1 MVESGGLENR
11 CVGNPCTEGSNPSP
25 SASVVLTGRLP
36 RFMDDATITRL
47 ADLAIGFGC
56 NLQPGQIL
64 AISGEPGKERLIR
77 ALAES
82 AYKHGAKFVD
92 VGWFDPWVKRA
103 RIQHAAEDTLDYVPP
118 WLGERVLA
126 LGEHRA
132 ARVALS
138 GPVAPGLLEDLDPVR
153 AGRDRLPSV
162 KEAGTVVNDRTTNWT
177 IVPCPTV
184 PWATL
189 VHPDLPE
196 DEALAKLDEQIVH
209 VLRLDEADPIAV
221 WRERADTLTTAARKL
236 AERGF
241 DSLHYE
247 GPGTDLTV
255 GLLPGAGWEAAR
267 FETVEGIEHMPN
279 LPTEEV
285 FTSPDPQRAEGHVTA
300 TKPLVLIDGT
310 VVRNLR
316 VRFEGGR
323 AVQVD
328 ADSAQDVMR
337 TIVARDEGA
346 ARLGEVALV
355 DGEGR
360 IGKLD
365 TVFYDT
371 LLDENAASHIALGQG
386 FPFVARGREADVNE
400 SAIHIDFMI
409 GSDELKITG
418 ITADGERVPV
428 LHRGAWQI

>member
-1 MVESGGLENR
+1 
-11 CVGNPCTEGSNPSP
+11 
-25 SASVVLTGRLP
+25 
-36 RFMDDATITRL
+36 MDDGMLTRL

-56 NLQPGQIL
+56 NLQEGQIV

-82 AYKHGAKFVD
+82 AYKRGAKFVD
-92 VGWFDPWVKRA
+92 VGWFDPYVKRA
-103 RIQHAAEDTLDYVPP
+103 RIQYAAEDTLDFVPP
-118 WLGERVLA
+118 WIGGRVLELGEL
-126 LGEHRA
+126 HA

-162 KEAGTVVNDRTTNWT
+162 KEAGKVVNDRTTNWT
-177 IVPCPTV
+177 IVPCTTV
-184 PWATL
+184 EWAEL
-189 VHPDLPE
+189 VHPDLSGE
-196 DEALAKLDEQIVH
+196 EALAKLDEQIVH
-209 VLRLDEADPIAV
+209 VLRLDEDDPIAA
-221 WRERADTLTTAARKL
+221 WKQRADTLVSAAATL
-236 AERGF
+236 TGRGF
-241 DSLHYE
+241 DALHYE
-247 GPGTDLTV
+247 GPGTDLTI
-255 GLLPGAGWEAAR
+255 GLLPGARWEAAR
-267 FETVEGIEHMPN
+267 FETVDGVVHMPN

-285 FTSPDPQRAEGHVTA
+285 FTSPDPLRAEGHVTS

-337 TIVARDEGA
+337 TIVGRDEGA

-360 IGKLD
+360 IGRLD

-386 FPFVARGREADVNE
+386 FPFLAEDSESEVNE

-409 GSDELKITG
+409 GSEELKITG

>member
-1 MVESGGLENR
+1 
-11 CVGNPCTEGSNPSP
+11 
-25 SASVVLTGRLP
+25 
-36 RFMDDATITRL
+36 MDDATLTRL

-56 NLQPGQIL
+56 NLQEGQVV

-82 AYKHGAKFVD
+82 AYKRGAKFVD
-92 VGWFDPWVKRA
+92 VGWFDPYVKRA
-103 RIQHAAEDTLDYVPP
+103 RIAYAAKDTLDYVPP
-118 WLGERVLA
+118 WIGDRVLA

-162 KEAGTVVNDRTTNWT
+162 KEAGKVVNERTTNWT
-177 IVPCPTV
+177 IVPCTTAE
-184 PWATL
+184 WARL
-189 VHPDLPE
+189 VHPDLPD

-209 VLRLDEADPIAV
+209 VLRLDEEDPIAA
-221 WRERADTLTTAARKL
+221 WRERADTLVSAASKL
-236 AERGF
+236 TERGF
-241 DSLHYE
+241 DALHYE
-247 GPGTDLTV
+247 GTGTDLTI
-255 GLLPGAGWEAAR
+255 GLLPAAEWEAAR
-267 FETVEGIEHMPN
+267 FETVDGIVHMPN

-285 FTSPDPQRAEGHVTA
+285 FTSPDPARADGHVTA

-346 ARLGEVALV
+346 ARLGEAALV

-386 FPFVARGREADVNE
+386 FPFLAGGREEDVNE

-409 GSDELKITG
+409 GSEELQITG
-418 ITADGERVPV
+418 ITKDGARVPV

>member
-1 MVESGGLENR
+1 
-11 CVGNPCTEGSNPSP
+11 
-25 SASVVLTGRLP
+25 
-36 RFMDDATITRL
+36 MDDATLTRL

-56 NLQPGQIL
+56 NLQEGQVV

-82 AYKHGAKFVD
+82 AYKRGAKFVD
-92 VGWFDPWVKRA
+92 VGWFDPYVKRA
-103 RIQHAAEDTLDYVPP
+103 RIAYAAEDTLDYVPP
-118 WLGERVLA
+118 WIGDRVLA

-162 KEAGTVVNDRTTNWT
+162 KEAGKVVNERTTNWT
-177 IVPCPTV
+177 IVPCTTAE
-184 PWATL
+184 WARL
-189 VHPDLPE
+189 VHPDLPD

-209 VLRLDEADPIAV
+209 VLRLDEDDPIAA
-221 WRERADTLTTAARKL
+221 WKQRADTLVSAAATL
-236 AERGF
+236 TGRGF
-241 DSLHYE
+241 DALHYE
-247 GPGTDLTV
+247 GPGTDLTI
-255 GLLPGAGWEAAR
+255 GLLPGARWEAAR
-267 FETVEGIEHMPN
+267 FETVDGVVHMPN

-285 FTSPDPQRAEGHVTA
+285 FTSPDPLRADGHVSS

-337 TIVARDEGA
+337 TIVGRDEGA

-360 IGKLD
+360 IGRLD

-386 FPFVARGREADVNE
+386 FPFLAEGSESDVNE

-409 GSDELKITG
+409 GSEELKITG
-418 ITADGERVPV
+418 VTADGERVPV